1 MRIVLAILLLITL
14 SACQS
19 ATDGTPPPQAQADT
33 QNTEGYTLEAVPG
46 SDLYQAIK
54 LNDQQQVIET
64 GFFLNGLPQGTWK
77 FYDPLTKEFPE
88 KVINYHQGVM
98 QGLYLEI
105 NERGQ
110 ITLKANYLNNELH
123 GDWGS
128 YKFGRPLK
136 TATYINGQLDGPY
149 REYTSTTGTLQ
160 REIYYKMGKEHGTY
174 RYFDEDGHVTVE
186 YQYENGEKVSGGI
199 VDTR

>member
-1 MRIVLAILLLITL
+1 MRSLLAILLLVGVY
-14 SACQS
+14 SCES
-19 ATDGTPPPQAQADT
+19 ATQETEPAPQATDSQPAED
-33 QNTEGYTLEAVPG
+33 YTLEAIPG
-46 SDLYQAIK
+46 TDLMQATK

-64 GFFLNGLPQGTWK
+64 GFYLNGLPQGTWK
-77 FYDPLTKEFPE
+77 FFNPLKKDFPE

-123 GDWGS
+123 GTWGS

-136 TATYINGQLDGPY
+136 TATYVNGQLDGPY
-149 REYTSTTGTLQ
+149 REYTATRGTVQ
-160 REIYYKMGKEHGTY
+160 REIYYKMGKEHGSY
-174 RYFDEDGHVTVE
+174 RYFDEDGNVTVE
-186 YQYENGEKVSGGI
+186 YQYENGEKIGGGI
-199 VDTR
+199 VE